1 MRSDFQLSRLRL
13 DARFTHE
20 TLRREVRVAIAFFL
34 EIWMSPLT
42 RTIRELCFVRGA
54 AILCAALRPRLWRF
68 DGAAALSQGPGRVLL
83 AMLVVLSFA
92 SITQATSVSYALRV
106 TTLYEYGV
114 SDHVAGPTGSPE
126 TGFARFTNVGIST
139 LSGTFTLR
147 GTAPNGGYHE
157 TAYVGSIAPNANLGS
172 LSISYESSNDG
183 GYNKVAGQQDRGI
196 EIRFDGTATVGSIS
210 SELHLEV
217 FDADVHSGVLRTNP
231 FGVSTDAYVLQGGD
245 PYGRDTGDDYEL
257 SQADGVYTWS
267 MLNADCNSD
276 GIVDSTQCRD
286 GSLPDYNGN
295 DIPDCCEQGTAC
307 VVGSYPVQW
316 RVADGG
322 NGHWYAYFATPK
334 LWREAEPYAESLGG
348 HLVTIGSVAEAN
360 IVRALGSDTCWIG
373 LFQDHADPSFV
384 EPAGGWKWVTG
395 EPLEFTN
402 WRVNMNGQPNEPN
415 NLGGGEDW
423 AHFDANAVTWNDIP
437 DGPYPFAVEY
447 DADCNNDGL
456 IDYGQILNGQ
466 LADADANGVPD
477 ICETLRVPQ
486 EYPTIQAAVDVA
498 GNGATVLVGPGSYA
512 PFDFHSK
519 LIVVRSSDGAAA
531 TTINAGGF
539 AGSAVTFGERS
550 KFATTVRGFTI
561 RTGSGTFFPPGNWR
575 AGGGCYL
582 WSDLSAYGGSAG
594 TIEDCNFVYATGGC
608 GYGAGIWTRHANVA
622 VRRCRFDDLHAEH
635 HGPALSIEPVP
646 LLVVPEAPEFNMVVE
661 DCYIGHSSSYN
672 NGGMLIG
679 FNNPTAAMRGRVSRC
694 EFDGN
699 HGLLQAGALLTG
711 GAPGNL
717 DAELVVEH
725 CVFHSNSSQMS
736 NSIGVSLLTRP
747 ESPIGFVLTLVDSV
761 IDDQPTAVR
770 KGAGAMRLGGNL
782 FCGGTAA
789 VVGAWT
795 DLGSNTWSCPPADD
809 CDQDGVL
816 DIYEIG
822 IGAGIDTNGNWILD
836 ACECAADI
844 DGDGFVG
851 SSDLSALLTNW
862 SNPKPTAG
870 DINGDGAV
878 DAGDLSL
885 MLASWGACR

>member
-1 MRSDFQLSRLRL
+1 
-13 DARFTHE
+13 
-20 TLRREVRVAIAFFL
+20 
-34 EIWMSPLT
+34 MSPLK

-54 AILCAALRPRLWRF
+54 AILCAVLRSRLWRF

-92 SITQATSVSYALRV
+92 SIAQATSVSYALRV

-114 SDHVAGPTGSPE
+114 SDHVAGPSGSPE

-157 TAYVGSIAPNANLGS
+157 TTYVGSIAPNASLGS

-286 GSLPDYNGN
+286 GSLPDFNGN
-295 DIPDCCEQGTAC
+295 DIPDCCEQGSAC

-316 RVADGG
+316 RVEDGG
-322 NGHWYAYFATPK
+322 NGHWYA
-334 LWREAEPYAESLGG
+334 LWNDNGTWLQAKAAAEARGG
-348 HLVTIGSVAEAN
+348 HLATVTSAQENSFLWSTLASSPFPCF
-360 IVRALGSDTCWIG
+360 AMLGGYQDTSAP
-373 LFQDHADPSFV
+373 DYS
-384 EPAGGWKWVTG
+384 EPAGGWRWVTG
-395 EPLEFTN
+395 EPFSYTA
-402 WRVNMNGQPNEPN
+402 WYAFEPN
-415 NLGGGEDW
+415 DGAENGAENYISFRE
-423 AHFDANAVTWNDIP
+423 FDCGAQWNDIP
-437 DGPYPFAVEY
+437 NNVWNHTYFVEWS
-447 DADCNNDGL
+447 ADCNNDG
-456 IDYGQILNGQ
+456 IVDYGQILNGQ
-466 LADADANGVPD
+466 LADSDANGVPD

-512 PFDFHSK
+512 PFDIAGKS
-519 LIVVRSSDGAAA
+519 IAIRSTQGAAA
-531 TTINAGGF
+531 TIIDGSGQGRSTVVFGIGTTLRTTLAGF
-539 AGSAVTFGERS
+539 
-550 KFATTVRGFTI
+550 TVRCGMG
-561 RTGSGTFFPPGNWR
+561 TGAYWY
-575 AGGGCYL
+575 AKGGGCYIEHGN
-582 WSDLSAYGGSAG
+582 A
-594 TIEDCNFVYATGGC
+594 TFEDCDFTGGVYGC
-608 GYGAGIWTRHANVA
+608 GYGGGILGSGGSFI
-622 VRRCRFDDLHAEH
+622 VRRCRFLGTSAIHDAGGLQLTAGFVELAEQIPNE
-635 HGPALSIEPVP
+635 PAGVRVL
-646 LLVVPEAPEFNMVVE
+646 VE
-661 DCYIGHSSSYN
+661 DCTVTNCYGYN
-672 NGGMLIG
+672 AGGMAIG
-679 FNNPTAAMRGRVSRC
+679 LVDATEQQHEEVVLRRTMFA
-694 EFDGN
+694 GN
-699 HGLLQAGALLTG
+699 VGEYGPSSLFPSDLRLAGAAG
-711 GAPGNL
+711 GFSSHLFRVTN
-717 DAELVVEH
+717 
-725 CVFHSNSSQMS
+725 CVFGS
-736 NSIGVSLLTRP
+736 GSLVFAMCGYWG
-747 ESPIGFVLTLVDSV
+747 EGFPLNTLVSDCV
-761 IDDQPTAVR
+761 FPTGSLRRNCGELSIASSFFCNGTIPVT
-770 KGAGAMRLGGNL
+770 GAWVDLGGNVTT
-782 FCGGTAA
+782 CP
-789 VVGAWT
+789 
-795 DLGSNTWSCPPADD
+795 SNGD
-809 CDQDGVL
+809 CDADGV
-816 DIYEIG
+816 
-822 IGAGIDTNGNWILD
+822 IDFHQIVLGRGEDSNGNWILD
-836 ACECAADI
+836 ACECPADI

>member
-1 MRSDFQLSRLRL
+1 MRNPISTAVLRRD
-13 DARFTHE
+13 DARPHSLPSAAAQRIGALLLDGDDGPAVVARKGALA
-20 TLRREVRVAIAFFL
+20 TLACCGFFL
-34 EIWMSPLT
+34 LIA
-42 RTIRELCFVRGA
+42 RTDFHAANATGFLATPTIGA
-54 AILCAALRPRLWRF
+54 SGSHEVPTEDPRMRLNSKF
-68 DGAAALSQGPGRVLL
+68 GAMAGAVALSIGG
-83 AMLVVLSFA
+83 
-92 SITQATSVSYALRV
+92 QA
-106 TTLYEYGV
+106 
-114 SDHVAGPTGSPE
+114 VAQ
-126 TGFARFTNVGIST
+126 
-139 LSGTFTLR
+139 
-147 GTAPNGGYHE
+147 
-157 TAYVGSIAPNANLGS
+157 NA
-172 LSISYESSNDG
+172 
-183 GYNKVAGQQDRGI
+183 
-196 EIRFDGTATVGSIS
+196 
-210 SELHLEV
+210 
-217 FDADVHSGVLRTNP
+217 
-231 FGVSTDAYVLQGGD
+231 
-245 PYGRDTGDDYEL
+245 
-257 SQADGVYTWS
+257 
-267 MLNADCNSD
+267 
-276 GIVDSTQCRD
+276 
-286 GSLPDYNGN
+286 
-295 DIPDCCEQGTAC
+295 
-307 VVGSYPVQW
+307 VQW
-316 RVADGG
+316 RVVDGG
-322 NGHWYAYFATPK
+322 NGHWYGIIGGGGTIGWHESRGQAQGVGADLTSVDSD
-334 LWREAEPYAESLGG
+334 AEWGFIRQIGSSPTAWNRGHGPWLGG
-348 HLVTIGSVAEAN
+348 Y
-360 IVRALGSDTCWIG
+360 
-373 LFQDHADPSFV
+373 QDASAADFS
-384 EPAGGWKWVTG
+384 EPAGGWRWVTG
-395 EPLEFTN
+395 GSLVFTA
-402 WRVNMNGQPNEPN
+402 WMDGQPSNDCGSTPENYLHMYGSPTN
-415 NLGGGEDW
+415 
-423 AHFDANAVTWNDIP
+423 VVWNDIGEASTCSSFP
-437 DGPYPFAVEY
+437 VRAAVIEWS
-447 DADCNNDGL
+447 ADCNNDG
-456 IDYGQILNGQ
+456 IVDYGQILNGQ

-531 TTINAGGF
+531 TTIDAGGF

-646 LLVVPEAPEFNMVVE
+646 LLVVPEAPEFNTVVE

-699 HGLLQAGALLTG
+699 HGLLQAGALLMG

-736 NSIGVSLLTRP
+736 NSIGVSLLTPP

-836 ACECAADI
+836 ACECPADI

>member
-1 MRSDFQLSRLRL
+1 
-13 DARFTHE
+13 
-20 TLRREVRVAIAFFL
+20 
-34 EIWMSPLT
+34 MSPLK

-54 AILCAALRPRLWRF
+54 AILCAVLRSRLWRF

-92 SITQATSVSYALRV
+92 SIARATSVSYALRV

-245 PYGRDTGDDYEL
+245 PYGRDTGDAYEL

-286 GSLPDYNGN
+286 GSLPDFNGN
-295 DIPDCCEQGTAC
+295 DIPDCCEQGSAC

-316 RVADGG
+316 RVEDGG
-322 NGHWYAYFATPK
+322 NGHWYELHAADGRHWHEWRDTAVGLGAYLATITSSAENASVCGSVLASLPSSSFGGNVF
-334 LWREAEPYAESLGG
+334 LGGFQGPDDAEPNEF
-348 HLVTIGSVAEAN
+348 
-360 IVRALGSDTCWIG
+360 R
-373 LFQDHADPSFV
+373 
-384 EPAGGWKWVTG
+384 WVTG
-395 EPLEFTN
+395 EPFDYRN
-402 WRVNMNGQPNEPN
+402 FGPGNPGDSFWC
-415 NLGGGEDW
+415 GGEDFIAMW
-423 AHFDANAVTWNDIP
+423 GPLGAGENGGYQCKWNDVG
-437 DGPYPFAVEY
+437 DCGELFGAVFEWS
-447 DADCNNDGL
+447 ADCNNDG
-456 IDYGQILNGQ
+456 IVDYGQILNGQ
-466 LADADANGVPD
+466 LADSDANGVPD

-531 TTINAGGF
+531 TTIDAGGF

-736 NSIGVSLLTRP
+736 NSIGVSLLTPP

-795 DLGSNTWSCPPADD
+795 DLGSNAWSCPPADD

-836 ACECAADI
+836 ACECPADI

>member
-1 MRSDFQLSRLRL
+1 
-13 DARFTHE
+13 
-20 TLRREVRVAIAFFL
+20 
-34 EIWMSPLT
+34 
-42 RTIRELCFVRGA
+42 
-54 AILCAALRPRLWRF
+54 
-68 DGAAALSQGPGRVLL
+68 
-83 AMLVVLSFA
+83 MLVVLSFA
-92 SITQATSVSYALRV
+92 SIAQATSVSYALRV

-114 SDHVAGPTGSPE
+114 SDHVAGPSGSPE

-245 PYGRDTGDDYEL
+245 PYGRDTGDAYEL

-286 GSLPDYNGN
+286 GSLPDFNGN
-295 DIPDCCEQGTAC
+295 DIPDCCEQGSAC

-316 RVADGG
+316 RVEDGG
-322 NGHWYAYFATPK
+322 NGHWYA
-334 LWREAEPYAESLGG
+334 LWNDNGTWLQAKAAAEARGG
-348 HLVTIGSVAEAN
+348 HLATVTSAQENSFLWSTLASSPFPCF
-360 IVRALGSDTCWIG
+360 AMLGGYQDTSAP
-373 LFQDHADPSFV
+373 DYS
-384 EPAGGWKWVTG
+384 EPAGGWRWVTG
-395 EPLEFTN
+395 EPFSYTA
-402 WRVNMNGQPNEPN
+402 WYAIEPN
-415 NLGGGEDW
+415 DGAGNGPEN
-423 AHFDANAVTWNDIP
+423 HISFREFDCGAQWNDIP
-437 DGPYPFAVEY
+437 DDVWNHTYFVEWS
-447 DADCNNDGL
+447 ADCNNDG
-456 IDYGQILNGQ
+456 IVDYGQILNGQ
-466 LADADANGVPD
+466 LADSDANGVPD

-531 TTINAGGF
+531 TTIDAGGF

-699 HGLLQAGALLTG
+699 HGLLQAGALLMG

-736 NSIGVSLLTRP
+736 NSIGVSLLTPP

-795 DLGSNTWSCPPADD
+795 DLGSNAWSCPPADD

-836 ACECAADI
+836 ACECPADI

>member
-1 MRSDFQLSRLRL
+1 MNLVTRCLRALSV
-13 DARFTHE
+13 AR
-20 TLRREVRVAIAFFL
+20 
-34 EIWMSPLT
+34 
-42 RTIRELCFVRGA
+42 
-54 AILCAALRPRLWRF
+54 
-68 DGAAALSQGPGRVLL
+68 AAAVAC
-83 AMLVVLSFA
+83 AMLA
-92 SITQATSVSYALRV
+92 SA
-106 TTLYEYGV
+106 
-114 SDHVAGPTGSPE
+114 VA
-126 TGFARFTNVGIST
+126 
-139 LSGTFTLR
+139 
-147 GTAPNGGYHE
+147 
-157 TAYVGSIAPNANLGS
+157 NA
-172 LSISYESSNDG
+172 
-183 GYNKVAGQQDRGI
+183 
-196 EIRFDGTATVGSIS
+196 
-210 SELHLEV
+210 
-217 FDADVHSGVLRTNP
+217 
-231 FGVSTDAYVLQGGD
+231 TDA
-245 PYGRDTGDDYEL
+245 
-257 SQADGVYTWS
+257 
-267 MLNADCNSD
+267 
-276 GIVDSTQCRD
+276 
-286 GSLPDYNGN
+286 
-295 DIPDCCEQGTAC
+295 
-307 VVGSYPVQW
+307 VQW
-316 RVADGG
+316 RVEDGG
-322 NGHWYAYFATPK
+322 NGHWYEVSIDISTWPAARDACLARGGMLACCETT
-334 LWREAEPYAESLGG
+334 AECNFLRGQYPAGTDFIF
-348 HLVTIGSVAEAN
+348 V
-360 IVRALGSDTCWIG
+360 G
-373 LFQDHADPSFV
+373 LFQDLSAPEYSEPS
-384 EPAGGWKWVTG
+384 GGWKWLSG
-395 EPLEFTN
+395 APFDSSL
-402 WRVNMNGQPNEPN
+402 WQPGEPN
-415 NLGGGEDW
+415 NYFGDERFGELEGPGRPPFLNDVIPGGTLR
-423 AHFDANAVTWNDIP
+423 HF
-437 DGPYPFAVEY
+437 VEWS
-447 DADCNNDGL
+447 ADCNNDGL
-456 IDYGQILNGQ
+456 VDYGQILNGT
-466 LADADANGVPD
+466 LADANANGVPD

-531 TTINAGGF
+531 TTIDAGGF

-736 NSIGVSLLTRP
+736 NSIGVSLLTPP

-795 DLGSNTWSCPPADD
+795 DLGSNAWSCPPADD

-836 ACECAADI
+836 SCECPADI

>member
-1 MRSDFQLSRLRL
+1 
-13 DARFTHE
+13 
-20 TLRREVRVAIAFFL
+20 
-34 EIWMSPLT
+34 
-42 RTIRELCFVRGA
+42 
-54 AILCAALRPRLWRF
+54 
-68 DGAAALSQGPGRVLL
+68 
-83 AMLVVLSFA
+83 MLVVLSFA
-92 SITQATSVSYALRV
+92 SIAQATSVSYALRV

-114 SDHVAGPTGSPE
+114 SDHVAGPSGSPE

-295 DIPDCCEQGTAC
+295 DIPDCCEQGSAC

-316 RVADGG
+316 RVEDGG
-322 NGHWYAYFATPK
+322 NGHWYELHAADGRHWHEWRDTAVGLGAYLATITSSAENASVCGSVLASLPSSSFGGNVF
-334 LWREAEPYAESLGG
+334 LGGFQGPDDAEPNEF
-348 HLVTIGSVAEAN
+348 
-360 IVRALGSDTCWIG
+360 R
-373 LFQDHADPSFV
+373 
-384 EPAGGWKWVTG
+384 WVTG
-395 EPLEFTN
+395 EPFDYRN
-402 WRVNMNGQPNEPN
+402 FGPGNPGDSFWC
-415 NLGGGEDW
+415 GGEDFIAMW
-423 AHFDANAVTWNDIP
+423 GPLGAGENGGYQCKWNDVG
-437 DGPYPFAVEY
+437 DCGELFGAVFEWS
-447 DADCNNDGL
+447 ADCNNDG
-456 IDYGQILNGQ
+456 IVDYGQILNGQ
-466 LADADANGVPD
+466 LADSDANGVPD

-512 PFDFHSK
+512 PFDIAGKS
-519 LIVVRSSDGAAA
+519 IAIRSTQGAAA
-531 TTINAGGF
+531 TIIDGSGQGRSTVVFGIGTTLRTTLAGF
-539 AGSAVTFGERS
+539 
-550 KFATTVRGFTI
+550 TVRCGMG
-561 RTGSGTFFPPGNWR
+561 TGAYWY
-575 AGGGCYL
+575 AKGGGCYIEHGN
-582 WSDLSAYGGSAG
+582 A
-594 TIEDCNFVYATGGC
+594 TFEDCDFTGGVYGC
-608 GYGAGIWTRHANVA
+608 GYGGGILGSGGSFI
-622 VRRCRFDDLHAEH
+622 VRRCRFLGTSAIHDAGGLQLTAGFVELAEQIPNE
-635 HGPALSIEPVP
+635 PAGVRVL
-646 LLVVPEAPEFNMVVE
+646 VE
-661 DCYIGHSSSYN
+661 DCTVTNCYGYN
-672 NGGMLIG
+672 AGGMAIG
-679 FNNPTAAMRGRVSRC
+679 LVDATEQQHEEVVLRRTMFA
-694 EFDGN
+694 GN
-699 HGLLQAGALLTG
+699 VGEYGPSSLFPSDLRLAGAAG
-711 GAPGNL
+711 GFSSHLFRVTN
-717 DAELVVEH
+717 
-725 CVFHSNSSQMS
+725 CVFGS
-736 NSIGVSLLTRP
+736 GSLVFAMCGYWG
-747 ESPIGFVLTLVDSV
+747 EGFPLNTLVSDCV
-761 IDDQPTAVR
+761 FPTGSLRRNCGELSIASSFFCNGTIPVT
-770 KGAGAMRLGGNL
+770 GAWVDLGGNVTT
-782 FCGGTAA
+782 CP
-789 VVGAWT
+789 
-795 DLGSNTWSCPPADD
+795 SNGD
-809 CDQDGVL
+809 CDADGV
-816 DIYEIG
+816 
-822 IGAGIDTNGNWILD
+822 IDFHQIVLGRGEDSNGNWILD
-836 ACECAADI
+836 ACECPADI

>member
-1 MRSDFQLSRLRL
+1 
-13 DARFTHE
+13 
-20 TLRREVRVAIAFFL
+20 
-34 EIWMSPLT
+34 
-42 RTIRELCFVRGA
+42 
-54 AILCAALRPRLWRF
+54 
-68 DGAAALSQGPGRVLL
+68 
-83 AMLVVLSFA
+83 MLVVLSFA
-92 SITQATSVSYALRV
+92 SIAQATSVSYALRV

-114 SDHVAGPTGSPE
+114 SDHVAGPSGSPE

-245 PYGRDTGDDYEL
+245 PYGRDTGDAYEL

-286 GSLPDYNGN
+286 GSLPDFNGN
-295 DIPDCCEQGTAC
+295 DIPDCCEQGSAC
-307 VVGSYPVQW
+307 AVGSYPLQW
-316 RVADGG
+316 RVVDGG
-322 NGHWYAYFATPK
+322 NGHWYQLVVSGPVTWTAAK
-334 LWREAEPYAESLGG
+334 LACEERGG
-348 HLVTIGSVAEAN
+348 HLVTPTSLSENDFVTQ
-360 IVRALGSDTCWIG
+360 LGSRAEHPAAWVND
-373 LFQDHADPSFV
+373 SFGN
-384 EPAGGWKWVTG
+384 AGGPWLGGYQPSNAPIVQPWAWVSG
-395 EPLEFTN
+395 EPWAWTG
-402 WRVNMNGQPNEPN
+402 WAPGEPN
-415 NLGGGEDW
+415 GGYAPGVSVTSMLGYSGSNYYRGWADAGLED
-423 AHFDANAVTWNDIP
+423 FPT
-437 DGPYPFAVEY
+437 YPLPPSYIIEWS
-447 DADCNNDGL
+447 ADCNNDG
-456 IDYGQILNGQ
+456 IVDYGQILNGQ
-466 LADADANGVPD
+466 LADSDANGVPD

-531 TTINAGGF
+531 TTIDAGGF

-699 HGLLQAGALLTG
+699 HGLLQAGALLMG

-736 NSIGVSLLTRP
+736 NSIGVSLLTPP

-795 DLGSNTWSCPPADD
+795 DLGSNAWSCPPADD

-836 ACECAADI
+836 ACECPADI